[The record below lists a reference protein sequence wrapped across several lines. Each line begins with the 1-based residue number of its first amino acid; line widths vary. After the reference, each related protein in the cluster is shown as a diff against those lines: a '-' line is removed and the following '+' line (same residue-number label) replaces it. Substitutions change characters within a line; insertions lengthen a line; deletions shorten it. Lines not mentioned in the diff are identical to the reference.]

1 MRIGVVGT
9 GYVGLVVGGCLSEM
23 GNDVVCI
30 DIDAKKIDA
39 LRRGDLPL
47 FEPGLAE
54 IVLMNQRAG
63 RLKFTTDLG
72 EAVRHAQVVFIAV
85 STPQDRDGSAD
96 LSAVKAVAEG
106 VGAAISN
113 EDGGY
118 KVIVMKS
125 TVPVGTAD
133 EVRRIIASRTK
144 HAFDV
149 VSNPEFLKEGN
160 AVNDF
165 MKPDRVVI
173 GADTEKARALVA
185 DLYAPF
191 VRTENPVLFM
201 SVRSAE
207 LTKYASNAFLA
218 TRISF
223 MNDIANLCEAVG
235 ADVAEVR
242 RGMGADARIGYAF
255 LFPGVGYGGSCF
267 PKDVRALI
275 HTAKE
280 SGHGLSILEAVD
292 GVNNAQRGRFADRI
306 VAHFGGSLA
315 GRVVAVWGLAFK
327 PRTDDMREAPAVTI
341 IERLLAAG
349 AVVKAHDPVA
359 ISVARR
365 MLGERVQ
372 FCESNYDTIDGADAL
387 AVVTEWN
394 EFRRPDFERMK
405 RQMRTPVI
413 FDGRNLFEPARMREL
428 GFTYYGVGR
437 I

>member
-1 MRIGVVGT
+1 
-9 GYVGLVVGGCLSEM
+9 M

-39 LRRGDLPL
+39 LKRGDLPL
-47 FEPGLAE
+47 FEPGLGE
-54 IVLMNQRAG
+54 IILMNQRAG

-72 EAVRHAQVVFIAV
+72 EAVRHAQVLFVAV
-85 STPQDRDGSAD
+85 STPEDRDGSAD
-96 LSAVKAVAEG
+96 LSAVKAVADG
-106 VGAAISN
+106 IGAAISD
-113 EDGGY
+113 DGGY

-133 EVRRIIASRTK
+133 EVRRIVAARTK

-160 AVNDF
+160 AVNDL

-173 GADTEKARALVA
+173 VADSDKARALVA

-223 MNDIANLCEAVG
+223 MNDMANLCEAVG

-275 HTAKE
+275 HTAKA
-280 SGHGLSILEAVD
+280 SGNALAILESVD
-292 GVNNAQRGRFADRI
+292 EVNRAQRERFANRI
-306 VAHFGGSLA
+306 IAHFGGSLA

-341 IERLLAAG
+341 IGRLLEAG
-349 AVVKAHDPVA
+349 AVVRAHDPVA
-359 ISVARR
+359 IPVARR
-365 MLGERVQ
+365 ALGERVQ
-372 FCESNYDTIDGADAL
+372 FFESNYDAVEGADLL

-405 RQMRTPVI
+405 RLMRTPVV

-437 I
+437 N